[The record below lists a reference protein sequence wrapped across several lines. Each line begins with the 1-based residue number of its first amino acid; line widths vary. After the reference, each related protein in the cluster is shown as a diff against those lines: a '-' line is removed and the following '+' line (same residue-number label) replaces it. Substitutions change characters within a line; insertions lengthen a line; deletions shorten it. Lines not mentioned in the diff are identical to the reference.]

1 MNRVRSEVTELT
13 PEQLMTGQ
21 RTKQNI
27 EQIISYPKQTGQ
39 LQKQKLVKWAK
50 EKNSNKARKREGKDK
65 KRKIIEYKEGQLIL
79 VRNHQLSNAGNSE
92 IKKLFSIFEG
102 PFIITKIISENTL
115 AITQGQSKKE
125 TLINVAEVRPYFEAD
140 NQLK

>member
-1 MNRVRSEVTELT
+1 
-13 PEQLMTGQ
+13 MTGQ

-27 EQIISYPKQTGQ
+27 EQIINYPKQKGQ
-39 LQKQKLVKWAK
+39 LQKQELVRWAK
-50 EKNSNKARKREGKDK
+50 EKISNKARKRQGKDK

-115 AITQGQSKKE
+115 AITQGQSKKK

-140 NQLK
+140 NQSKLLLYESKQHDPIGAP